1 MSPMVAALRGEPS
14 WREGWM
20 NVSLCSRR
28 ERYIRSVEL
37 THGRALHNLRG
48 LEVTRALAPSLVVL
62 LEPLFR
68 FQ

>member
-1 MSPMVAALRGEPS
+1 
-14 WREGWM
+14 M